1 MEGGESMT
9 IKDKLLLMKQ
19 IDQRNMESIR
29 KFLNDAAK
37 P

>member
-1 MEGGESMT
+1 MT

-19 IDQRNMESIR
+19 IDQRNAESIR
-29 KFLNDAAK
+29 KFLNDAVK